1 MGDKKMK
8 TKPGYFFSPLLVQH
22 FLVDVSDK
30 SSRHTPCAVRETVI
44 RSGIR

>member
-8 TKPGYFFSPLLVQH
+8 TKPDFFSHLLVQH

-30 SSRHTPCAVRETVI
+30 SSRHTPCAVRDTVI
-44 RSGIR
+44 RRGIR